1 MPDPISSLQPGLST
15 ASAPAGSVDRSNA
28 AEHADRTAAGLAAD
42 LVAAAQAAG
51 LEAARTASDDALRAE
66 DEFSAQAQ
74 PAALTL
80 PSQAQLNRA
89 DTAALAARF
98 ADAAAAYPA
107 NLAPQTS
114 DQTMLADREAAAVN
128 RALRAVLSGADEDLA
143 AAEASPSRSPL
154 HTAAGKRLRADLD
167 ALVRA
172 ADQKGASAQ
181 ALGAIYLAGR
191 IQTSGSDFTPKAQAV
206 IANDL
211 FEGVV
216 RLLAAEEPQAAEDA
230 KQMIRSA
237 FEKLD
242 QLSPP
247 GVSSDAANE
256 VRAVLG
262 EMTDALAAAKEK
274 SLSAMAQVRTAADGS
289 ADIRAGEF
297 GFAPDEAGRIT
308 TGAHKDLRAFGG
320 VMTPLRDSAAGALSN
335 LSKTVDQAQTVIES
349 ADSESIRAA
358 CAELAAVRELN
369 PAAARALDPLAQSIA
384 QKAVLGELALLFAVD
399 SSGFSASAG
408 RPEDV
413 LAGRIDWQ
421 SFDQSDSKT
430 AALFA
435 HIDAVLSEVR
445 PQGVS
450 TLDAPAD
457 ESLLEAL
464 LPYQQARESA
474 LVRLLGDSPMIA
486 EGFKAE
492 ASALLLGPETN
503 ALERA
508 LATDKALAKLQEGL
522 AETLAARDPQP
533 AADELLSRFGID
545 ETHPLGG
552 MNGGLTGLAGK
563 LAFGMFAPQTTPDGL
578 IREPAY
584 RPQVLQAAADKIAQG
599 LAADHPAFAQALRAE
614 AQIFADASSGPEAK
628 HRSFAAVLQLL
639 SVMGALKDSLSS
651 ILPDAGPGA
660 SAQTREA
667 ALCEILRSADPAAHG
682 ADLLKAAAAAED
694 PQLTAAA
701 GLYAAAIE
709 GVLAKT
715 APQGSAARQITAVR
729 LGAEYLDALSLN
741 DFYVRILHPTAG
753 AGSGFP
759 HLAVDTLHT
768 RPDSAL
774 GKLLQGAQAFRANV
788 GHRELLGL
796 LGTLAQTNAKAVQ
809 AELLALAAD
818 QASADPA
825 RAEAYY
831 QDAQRLAS
839 QYEVLSRHADVLFY
853 GAHALYGAENPG
865 IDPWDL
871 RPDTAANR
879 AFLAELESAGIPNDL
894 AARLMRDGVRGAH
907 RAAASKAALASLK
920 ASAALFTR
928 SDLAAGFGIESE
940 VNAARAFRWYLT
952 KIDPQEKYI
961 ADMNVETLAQQFRA
975 AAAADPGI
983 ERLGLD
989 ASQAVQEAQAM
1000 QLEHLTALEERL
1012 GITNEAVS
1020 RIKNGIRAAQGVGSP
1035 KALAKMQGQTAGMA
1049 LYVLNAVLL
1058 NSPEDFSSENLRHWI
1073 GHLADP
1079 GTLTAEDLAAGMR
1092 RAAATPLAD
1101 RECAVMLH
1109 ALMKHEAAAGRPAD
1123 LTSILSRFAPQ
1134 EPSAETLAGLSDQAR
1149 ADAVAL
1155 YQSEAAKYADE
1166 CALVRAAYE
1175 AHAASDADAAAG
1187 RPSLAVADNAAAAKL
1202 MTALQSKAL
1211 DDTIAAGEKHTE
1223 QTVREA
1229 YSDLTAKLAAPG
1241 STAQEII
1248 IAKRELGAALSGR
1261 MGRGRAVLLT
1271 KVHDL
1276 SKPSGTAE
1284 FESAWKKLE
1293 LKSPDESLRKRLS
1306 RASAGKFGELT
1317 RLALTASQRLSAES
1331 AKQYLLETAG
1341 ENTLLALQTAAHCA
1355 VESAAASLGT
1365 TADKLLAKHRHW
1377 EGTAAA
1383 ADIQCDP
1390 AAHPGVQQLID
1401 KAGPAGSIA
1410 LSELL
1415 HAFLAE
1421 LLPPAAADA
1430 YMSAMMKD
1438 DGAAAAKTSTSLLF
1452 RSERL
1457 RKAKYFHG
1465 IAEDIRQAYAGDV
1478 KFAQLRGKRTEL
1490 FSERMRGLYADC
1502 LSSLSPG
1509 ASIAIDKTGRV
1520 TLLGAEKKWSRET
1533 QSAGADTKE
1542 SRSAEL
1548 SAKIDVN
1555 LTDGLLI
1562 RKELDGTVTVRVA
1575 KGAGVGASASA
1586 KAEAGIGREF
1596 EGTALNAELSAG
1608 MSAQAS
1614 AGFAVG
1620 AAFGAQRTFSV
1631 KNAAFFLDRLLRG
1644 KTEAADLNAAS
1655 LSVSVHTEANFSAGI
1670 SAALALGFETAEKEE
1685 TLEPV
1690 ALSTDDGGSTT
1701 EITESTDSDGSTKRI
1716 VTVENADGS
1725 ALKTTTVT
1733 DAHGSVTS
1741 RTAESTDK
1749 DGNVLRQAVERGT
1762 SLPFTGG
1769 LEDQAAKLNI
1779 SCQAGLS
1786 LDGSISGRRTVR
1798 QTPTVR
1804 ETEWAFS
1811 GSIALKASASVE
1823 QEGLSALADLAGESL
1838 ELEKTAE
1845 ASWNIETT
1853 YTITSGAAA
1862 DKITAVSKEITCRIM
1877 GPEEENQANIEQVK
1891 NLVAA
1896 QGLPQA
1902 ASDALAHLLLT
1913 ADLEPSAV
1921 TFQSTMTQAA
1931 RETLG
1936 TSELADIRTTTKR
1949 ENYELSRITLNF
1961 SEETAN
1967 TKLLSR
1973 IVNQA
1978 SSMVGGA
1985 VELSSAVVR
1994 GNTVTIDVEALTRV
2008 TPEAIKASLSQRRS

>member
-1 MPDPISSLQPGLST
+1 MSIAQTPQSTLTGQPPASRQILS
-15 ASAPAGSVDRSNA
+15 PP
-28 AEHADRTAAGLAAD
+28 LK
-42 LVAAAQAAG
+42 
-51 LEAARTASDDALRAE
+51 
-66 DEFSAQAQ
+66 Q
-74 PAALTL
+74 PVWR
-80 PSQAQLNRA
+80 QLNRA
-89 DTAALAARF
+89 DAAALAARF

-167 ALVRA
+167 TLVRA

-216 RLLAAEEPQAAEDA
+216 RLLAAEEPQDAEDA

-242 QLSPP
+242 QLSPQ

-256 VRAVLG
+256 VRVVLG
-262 EMTDALAAAKEK
+262 ETTDALAAAKEK

-308 TGAHKDLRAFGG
+308 TGVHKDLRAFGG

-369 PAAARALDPLAQSIA
+369 PAAARALDPQAQSIA
-384 QKAVLGELALLFAVD
+384 QKVVLGELVLLFAVD

-413 LAGRIDWQ
+413 LGGRIDWQ
-421 SFDQSDSKT
+421 SIDQSDSKT
-430 AALFA
+430 TALFE

-445 PQGVS
+445 PQGLS
-450 TLDAPAD
+450 ALDAPAD

-552 MNGGLTGLAGK
+552 MNGGLRGLAGK

-599 LAADHPAFAQALRAE
+599 LAADHRAFAQALRAE
-614 AQIFADASSGPEAK
+614 AQIFADASSGAEAK

-651 ILPDAGPGA
+651 ILPDAGSGA

-709 GVLAKT
+709 GVLAKP

-753 AGSGFP
+753 AGSGAP

-818 QASADPA
+818 HPA
-825 RAEAYY
+825 RTDAYY

-920 ASAALFTR
+920 ASAALFTC

-940 VNAARAFRWYLT
+940 VNAARALRWYLT

-1000 QLEHLTALEERL
+1000 QLERLTALEERL

-1020 RIKNGIRAAQGVGSP
+1020 RIKNGIRAAQGVSSP

-1079 GTLTAEDLAAGMR
+1079 GTLTEEDLAAGMR

-1109 ALMKHEAAAGRPAD
+1109 ALMKHETAAGRPAD
-1123 LTSILSRFAPQ
+1123 LTSIFSRFAPQ

-1149 ADAVAL
+1149 ADVVAL

-1223 QTVREA
+1223 QTVKEA
-1229 YSDLTAKLAAPG
+1229 YSALTAKLAAPG

-1261 MGRGRAVLLT
+1261 MDRGRAVLLT

-1293 LKSPDESLRKRLS
+1293 LKSTDESLRKRLS

-1331 AKQYLLETAG
+1331 AKQYLLKTAD

-1355 VESAAASLGT
+1355 VESAASSLGT

-1401 KAGPAGSIA
+1401 NAGPAGSIA

-1438 DGAAAAKTSTSLLF
+1438 NGAAAAKTSTSLLF

-1586 KAEAGIGREF
+1586 KAEAGIRREF

-1614 AGFAVG
+1614 AGIAVG
-1620 AAFGAQRTFSV
+1620 GTFGAQRSFSV
-1631 KNAAFFLDRLLRG
+1631 KDAAFFLDRLLRG

-1655 LSVSVHTEANFSAGI
+1655 LSVSIHTEANFSAGI

-1690 ALSTDDGGSTT
+1690 ALSADAGGSTT
-1701 EITESTDSDGSTKRI
+1701 EITESTDSDGSMKRI

-1733 DAHGSVTS
+1733 DAHGRVTS

-1769 LEDQAAKLNI
+1769 LKDQAEKLNI

-1811 GSIALKASASVE
+1811 GSISLKASASVE

-1891 NLVAA
+1891 NLAAA

-1994 GNTVTIDVEALTRV
+1994 GNAVTIDIEALTRV
-2008 TPEAIKASLSQRRS
+2008 TPEAIKASLSQRQS

>member
-1 MPDPISSLQPGLST
+1 MPDPISLLQPGLST
-15 ASAPAGSVDRSNA
+15 ASAPASSVDRSNA

-51 LEAARTASDDALRAE
+51 LEAARTASDDAQRAE

-89 DTAALAARF
+89 DAAALAARF

-167 ALVRA
+167 TLVRA

-216 RLLAAEEPQAAEDA
+216 RLLAAEEPKDAEDA

-242 QLSPP
+242 QLSPQ

-262 EMTDALAAAKEK
+262 ETTDALAAAKEK
-274 SLSAMAQVRTAADGS
+274 SLSAMAQVRTAADDS

-297 GFAPDEAGRIT
+297 GLAPDEVGRIT
-308 TGAHKDLRAFGG
+308 TGVHKDLRAFGG
-320 VMTPLRDSAAGALSN
+320 VMTPLRDSAAGALLN

-349 ADSESIRAA
+349 ADSKSIRAA

-369 PAAARALDPLAQSIA
+369 PAAARALDPQAQSIA
-384 QKAVLGELALLFAVD
+384 QKVVLGELALLFAVD

-413 LAGRIDWQ
+413 LGGRIDWQ
-421 SFDQSDSKT
+421 SIDQSDSKT
-430 AALFA
+430 AALFE

-445 PQGVS
+445 PQGLS
-450 TLDAPAD
+450 PLDASAD

-486 EGFKAE
+486 QGFKAE

-552 MNGGLTGLAGK
+552 MNGGLRGLAGK
-563 LAFGMFAPQTTPDGL
+563 LAFGMFAPQTTSDGL

-599 LAADHPAFAQALRAE
+599 LAADHRAFAQALRAE
-614 AQIFADASSGPEAK
+614 AQIFADASSGAEAK

-753 AGSGFP
+753 AGSGAP
-759 HLAVDTLHT
+759 HLAVDALHT

-774 GKLLQGAQAFRANV
+774 GKLMQGAQAFRANV

-928 SDLAAGFGIESE
+928 NELAAGFGIESE
-940 VNAARAFRWYLT
+940 VNAARALRWYLT

-1000 QLEHLTALEERL
+1000 QLERLTALEERL

-1020 RIKNGIRAAQGVGSP
+1020 RIKNGIRAAQGVSSP

-1079 GTLTAEDLAAGMR
+1079 GTLTEEDLAAGMR

-1109 ALMKHEAAAGRPAD
+1109 ALMKHETAAGRPAD
-1123 LTSILSRFAPQ
+1123 LTSIFSRFAPQ

-1149 ADAVAL
+1149 ADVVAL

-1187 RPSLAVADNAAAAKL
+1187 RASLAVADNAAAAKL

-1229 YSDLTAKLAAPG
+1229 YSALTAKLAAPG

-1261 MGRGRAVLLT
+1261 MDRGRAVLLT

-1284 FESAWKKLE
+1284 FENAWKKLE
-1293 LKSPDESLRKRLS
+1293 LKSTDESLRKRLS

-1331 AKQYLLETAG
+1331 AKQYLLKTAD

-1355 VESAAASLGT
+1355 VESAASSLGT

-1401 KAGPAGSIA
+1401 NAGSAGSIA

-1438 DGAAAAKTSTSLLF
+1438 NGAAAAKTSTSLLF

-1586 KAEAGIGREF
+1586 KAEAGIRREF

-1614 AGFAVG
+1614 AGIAVG
-1620 AAFGAQRTFSV
+1620 GTFGAQRSFSV
-1631 KNAAFFLDRLLRG
+1631 KDAAFFLDRLLRG

-1655 LSVSVHTEANFSAGI
+1655 LSVSIHTEANFSAGI

-1690 ALSTDDGGSTT
+1690 ALSADAGGSTT

-1733 DAHGSVTS
+1733 DAHGRVTS

-1769 LEDQAAKLNI
+1769 LEDQAEKLSI
-1779 SCQAGLS
+1779 CCQAGLS

-1811 GSIALKASASVE
+1811 GSISLKASASVE

-1994 GNTVTIDVEALTRV
+1994 GNAVTIDVEALTRV
-2008 TPEAIKASLSQRRS
+2008 TPEAIKASLSQRQS